1 MRRGPWLLRISRASC
16 DMRPMPSR
24 RYAKWLWLLLA
35 VFAFRVAAQ
44 PAALV
49 FKSSFLPPFESWH
62 GGVLPYGVLL
72 GSQLLTLAVLGW
84 SSWRFTVG
92 GVVPRRS
99 LGVAA
104 LTFGGVYFGTM
115 ALRLIL
121 GLTLFSDQRWFASRV
136 PTFFHLVLAA
146 FVMLFGHFHY
156 VYGASRP
163 GSRNSRYGKP
173 SA

>member
-1 MRRGPWLLRISRASC
+1 M
-16 DMRPMPSR
+16 
-24 RYAKWLWLLLA
+24 WLWLLLA

-49 FKSSFLPPFESWH
+49 FKDSLLPPFESWQS
-62 GGVLPYGVLL
+62 GVMPYGVLL
-72 GSQLLTLAVLGW
+72 ASQLLILAALGW
-84 SSWRFTVG
+84 GSWRFTAG
-92 GVVPRRS
+92 DVVPRRR

-104 LTFGGVYFGTM
+104 LTFGGLYFGTM

-136 PTFFHLVLAA
+136 PTLFHLVLAA

-156 VYGASRP
+156 VYGADSP
-163 GSRNSRYGKP
+163 GSRHSRYGKP
-173 SA
+173 AA

>member
-1 MRRGPWLLRISRASC
+1 MQPI
-16 DMRPMPSR
+16 PSR
-24 RYAKWLWLLLA
+24 RYAACLWLLLL

-72 GSQLLTLAVLGW
+72 ASQLLILAVLGW
-84 SSWRFTVG
+84 SAWHFTAG
-92 GVVPRRS
+92 DVVPRRS

-104 LTFGGVYFGTM
+104 LTFGGLYFGTM

-136 PTFFHLVLAA
+136 PTLFHLVLAA
-146 FVMLFGHFHY
+146 FVLLFGHFHY
-156 VYGASRP
+156 TYGADPP
-163 GSRNSRYGKP
+163 GSRNNQYGKP
-173 SA
+173 AA